1 MCHAVNIQ
9 WIFIEHFSVPFHW
22 SVTKW
27 RAFLLVWIATQIEKD
42 REEEARRQWPC
53 SPITAK
59 IYFTFV
65 CFVDLFQSILMYG
78 GQRLKLKD
86 TSREGAVASSDPVYA
101 YILFILFAALGLLF
115 FVYGS
120 IYFRVSEVILD
131 NFVWWRAVNITI
143 FDWRI

>member
-1 MCHAVNIQ
+1 MQQDGNGHAV
-9 WIFIEHFSVPFHW
+9 
-22 SVTKW
+22 
-27 RAFLLVWIATQIEKD
+27 L
-42 REEEARRQWPC
+42 
-53 SPITAK
+53 TAK

-101 YILFILFAALGLLF
+101 YILFAAIGLLF
-115 FVYGS
+115 FVYGT
-120 IYFRVSEVILD
+120 IYFRVSEVMLD

-143 FDWRI
+143 FD

>member
-1 MCHAVNIQ
+1 
-9 WIFIEHFSVPFHW
+9 
-22 SVTKW
+22 
-27 RAFLLVWIATQIEKD
+27 
-42 REEEARRQWPC
+42 
-53 SPITAK
+53 
-59 IYFTFV
+59 
-65 CFVDLFQSILMYG
+65 MYG

-143 FDWRI
+143 FD